1 MTDPFTYIAF
11 HITITIR
18 KVVDIGRHLLYGPY
32 EGIRSAEGVQHETSR
47 DWGAL
52 LRSGNIH
59 VGLIL
64 CRKLKSN
71 DKRKYVLGGLHKV
84 SEAQSQNALRLE
96 PDSLSS
102 FALRP

>member
-1 MTDPFTYIAF
+1 VTDPFTYIAF

-18 KVVDIGRHLLYGPY
+18 KVVDIGRHSLYGPY
-32 EGIRSAEGVQHETSR
+32 EGIRRAGGVQRETSR
-47 DWGAL
+47 EWGAW
-52 LRSGNIH
+52 LRSGNIC

-71 DKRKYVLGGLHKV
+71 DTRKYVLGGLHKV

-96 PDSLSS
+96 PDSQSS
-102 FALRP
+102 LALRP